1 MFWNFYV
8 MKYDECMC
16 KMILV
21 LYYLVMEIMVI
32 FISIYFMNFIYFFYF
47 NIKVYVGCDML
58 VLRLVQFCYKQMLEQ
73 VLMIIGNFMYVI
85 FCSDVSIN
93 GKGFSVFYKFIV
105 GGKCYFS
112 YILIYCVFVLFI
124 DDDFIFM

>member
-105 GGKCYFS
+105 GGKCYFQLD
-112 YILIYCVFVLFI
+112 IDLLCVCFIY
-124 DDDFIFM
+124 

>member
-21 LYYLVMEIMVI
+21 LLFSNGSYGYIYKYLFYEFYI
-32 FISIYFMNFIYFFYF
+32 FFYF

-105 GGKCYFS
+105 GGKCYFQL
-112 YILIYCVFVLFI
+112 YIDLLCVCFIY
-124 DDDFIFM
+124 

>member
-1 MFWNFYV
+1 
-8 MKYDECMC
+8 
-16 KMILV
+16 
-21 LYYLVMEIMVI
+21 
-32 FISIYFMNFIYFFYF
+32 
-47 NIKVYVGCDML
+47 
-58 VLRLVQFCYKQMLEQ
+58 
-73 VLMIIGNFMYVI
+73 MIIGNFMYVI

>member
-1 MFWNFYV
+1 

-21 LYYLVMEIMVI
+21 LYYLVMEVMVI

-58 VLRLVQFCYKQMLEQ
+58 VLRLVQFCYKQIFVQ

-105 GGKCYFS
+105 GGKCYFQLD
-112 YILIYCVFVLFI
+112 IDLLCVCFIY
-124 DDDFIFM
+124 

>member
-32 FISIYFMNFIYFFYF
+32 FISIYFMNFIYFF

-58 VLRLVQFCYKQMLEQ
+58 VLRLVQFCYKQMLVQ

-105 GGKCYFS
+105 GGKCYFQLD
-112 YILIYCVFVLFI
+112 IDLLCVCFIY
-124 DDDFIFM
+124 